1 MNRYSTLVILI
12 MFILIA
18 ILFAN
23 LKHKTE
29 ELLEQ
34 EDKIINLQI
43 ELDNAKEII
52 DKQNLQIR
60 DYEIIFNN
68 LTIEQRREIGKWVKQ
83 MKKKYLRHT

>member
-52 DKQNLQIR
+52 DKQHLQLL

-68 LTIEQRREIGKWVKQ
+68 LTIEDR
-83 MKKKYLRHT
+83 MKVRK

>member
-1 MNRYSTLVILI
+1 MNRYNILVILI

-52 DKQNLQIR
+52 DKQHLQLL

-83 MKKKYLRHT
+83 TRYLKD